1 MSNKE
6 EMEMTVYK
14 RSPLK
19 TIRKKKLQFF
29 GHMSRADGLEMQILS
44 GEICDTKSKEK
55 PDAKYTDSPNNFLTR
70 KEYPNNE
77 LIKRTDDRED

>member
-1 MSNKE
+1 MQKIPTQNHQ
-6 EMEMTVYK
+6 
-14 RSPLK
+14 
-19 TIRKKKLQFF
+19 KKKQLQFL

-77 LIKRTDDRED
+77 LIKRTATERIDRP

>member
-1 MSNKE
+1 MI
-6 EMEMTVYK
+6 VYK

-19 TIRKKKLQFF
+19 TIRKRQLQFF
-29 GHMSRADGLEMQILS
+29 GHMNKADGLEMQILC
-44 GEICDTKSKEK
+44 GEVCDTKSKEK
-55 PDAKYTDSPNNFLTR
+55 PDAKYTDSLSNFVTR